1 MKYVDQAE
9 HTEKLVRI
17 FLAFLSMFGVGLF
30 LLIWVVTD
38 NGVGFLTAT
47 LLTLA
52 QICAI
57 VVAVIAGLGLYYNL
71 KNNDDA
77 NS

>member
-1 MKYVDQAE
+1 MKYEEQDD
-9 HTEKLVRI
+9 HTEKLVQL

-30 LLIWVVTD
+30 LLIWIVTD
-38 NGVGFLTAT
+38 NGVGLLTGV

-71 KNNDDA
+71 KKNAD
-77 NS
+77 S

>member
-1 MKYVDQAE
+1 MKYEEQDDQ
-9 HTEKLVRI
+9 TEKLVQL

-30 LLIWVVTD
+30 LLIWIVTD
-38 NGVGFLTAT
+38 NGVGLLTGV

-52 QICAI
+52 QICSI

-71 KNNDDA
+71 KKNAD
-77 NS
+77 S

>member
-1 MKYVDQAE
+1 MKYEEQDD
-9 HTEKLVRI
+9 HTDKLVRI
-17 FLAFLSMFGVGLF
+17 FLAFLSMFGLGLF

-52 QICAI
+52 QICSI

-71 KNNDDA
+71 KNNEDA